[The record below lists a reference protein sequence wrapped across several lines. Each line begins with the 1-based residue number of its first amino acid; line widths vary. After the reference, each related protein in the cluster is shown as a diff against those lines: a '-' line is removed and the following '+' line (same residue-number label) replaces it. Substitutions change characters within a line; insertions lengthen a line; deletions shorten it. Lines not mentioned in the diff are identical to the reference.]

1 MTQHNWPCK
10 SSGTD
15 SNRSS
20 VSPAEPSN
28 FSCRLPDVPCG
39 LTGPH
44 SHFRQSI
51 SAGWTNPDYDGPA
64 KPLLRHTEL
73 FISAHPVWPRFQ
85 ALDVDA
91 TSKNKANHACTSTP
105 NPPKYFPATRPTKQL
120 PLTSMGVIT
129 QTQKN
134 EPFLKN
140 LRQKRS
146 VSPSLMSFFVSKQCD
161 LTLLTTI
168 CSWSWSFELR
178 FLQSRVPWALWIT
191 YTPFLT
197 GQIQILRLFVATLHR
212 HRNRSAW

>member
-1 MTQHNWPCK
+1 
-10 SSGTD
+10 
-15 SNRSS
+15 
-20 VSPAEPSN
+20 
-28 FSCRLPDVPCG
+28 
-39 LTGPH
+39 
-44 SHFRQSI
+44 
-51 SAGWTNPDYDGPA
+51 
-64 KPLLRHTEL
+64 LLRHTGL

-91 TSKNKANHACTSTP
+91 PSKIKANHACTSTP

-129 QTQKN
+129 KTQKN
-134 EPFLKN
+134 EPFLKH
-140 LRQKRS
+140 LRHTTN
-146 VSPSLMSFFVSKQCD
+146 PIALGHEFFVSKQCD